1 MAISRRLSAREPK
14 RTVRRSDDGDVDGT
28 DLPLIFYAESSEEG
42 LAVFATE
49 FGKDGP
55 PNPSLSGS
63 RRKGV
68 LGYEKAQND

>member
-14 RTVRRSDDGDVDGT
+14 RTLRRRDNGDVDGT
-28 DLPLIFYAESSEEG
+28 DLPPVFYAESSEEG

-55 PNPSLSGS
+55 PNPSSSGS
-63 RRKGV
+63 RKQGV